1 MIKFCL
7 QIIFFLFSLWV
18 TAQNRPIRDNAWKE
32 NKKEQ
37 NNTKLKY
44 PGSGLLSNE
53 ISNDSVY
60 HEGALLF
67 MDLNMNARNLKSS
80 FCISCHDGIFITAGH
95 TTTNVGNPED
105 IDPTAIFRGDHP
117 VAFAYT
123 SEMALSKNYLRDP
136 KTTLS
141 GLGGTVSDDLLVEG
155 RVECVTCHNIFFKRG
170 KKKKYEVLNLDY
182 GGTRFCLTCHKR

>member
-7 QIIFFLFSLWV
+7 HIIFFIFSLWV
-18 TAQNRPIRDNAWKE
+18 TAQNRPIRDNAGKE

-44 PGSGLLSNE
+44 LGSDLFSNE

-60 HEGALLF
+60 HAGALLVTK
-67 MDLNMNARNLKSS
+67 LKQNKIYLRSS

-105 IDPTAIFRGDHP
+105 IDPMAIFRFDHP
-117 VAFAYT
+117 VAFDYT
-123 SEMALSKNYLRDP
+123 SELALSKGYLRDP

-141 GLGGTVSDDLLVEG
+141 GLGGTVADDLLVEG
-155 RVECVTCHNIFFKRG
+155 RVECVTCHNIFFNREN
-170 KKKKYEVLNLDY
+170 KKKYEVLNISNGASGL
-182 GGTRFCLTCHKR
+182 CLTCHKR